1 MKLRSL
7 LIIVIAAAACYYT
20 KPERKDHVAK
30 LAEDLVNATMDLDDK
45 KASETA
51 KQLFSEMEQAT
62 EDLINSKLNVK
73 DYGLLT
79 IGTLNDAGQDEKVSV
94 GIMGHVF
101 TYTNKAS
108 DKFKEQFNNLL
119 NQTGKY

>member
-7 LIIVIAAAACYYT
+7 LILVIAGAACYYT

-30 LAEDLVNATMDLDDK
+30 LAEDLVNATLDLDDE
-45 KASETA
+45 KASQTA
-51 KQLFSEMEQAT
+51 KEMLTELEDAT
-62 EDLINSKLNVK
+62 QNLVNSKLDVK

-79 IGTLNDAGQDEKVSV
+79 IGTLNDAGKDQNVSV

-101 TYTNKAS
+101 TFGNKAS

-119 NQTGKY
+119 NQAGKY